1 MVSKTL
7 TFSVISGSKCEFR
20 VSWAVSIFSSI
31 EIMIMMIIMK
41 RLNNIFY
48 FRFGN
53 CNHCRHIFI
62 SCLSDRINYYTRSDQ
77 LFNGKPSHQYGV
89 PEGKAEELKEKGVGR
104 LQGTHP
110 VPGTK
115 SRIESMSDDTPA
127 RKKLRQDM
135 EDRVVKVA
143 KRRLPVE
150 QSPKEKCE
158 DWVKKAAE
166 SGYLFVPAPEEDID
180 DNIHDENETLPL
192 EKLSTKEAETPIVDS
207 GKDSKFKSRKTPKES
222 RTEKPKIKPQ
232 ELISKVDKKTFKEAF
247 NTDKTRLDK
256 RQVKYSKP
264 KDFLLIVK
272 DNIGSAVCTSDK
284 YMAYGRGKIA
294 EDCYGEGAKFNKD
307 DYYIHNNPQNFEEEK
322 CDEKMSENEEDIL
335 EEEQEEEAH
344 PNVTKEKEKI
354 VSKPL
359 TKYDLHLLA
368 TKPKPVHSLYRE
380 ISYNSSLES

>member
-1 MVSKTL
+1 MEIATTVGTYL
-7 TFSVISGSKCEFR
+7 FLVYPIGSTTTPDQTNYSMANPATSMEFLR
-20 VSWAVSIFSSI
+20 
-31 EIMIMMIIMK
+31 
-41 RLNNIFY
+41 R
-48 FRFGN
+48 
-53 CNHCRHIFI
+53 
-62 SCLSDRINYYTRSDQ
+62 
-77 LFNGKPSHQYGV
+77 
-89 PEGKAEELKEKGVGR
+89 KAEELKEKGVGR

-115 SRIESMSDDTPA
+115 SRIESTSDDTPA

-143 KRRLPVE
+143 RRRLHVEVKEQVEVEVQNVDNTME

-180 DNIHDENETLPL
+180 DNVQDENETLPL
-192 EKLSTKEAETPIVDS
+192 EKLRTKEAETPIVDS

-272 DNIGSAVCTSDK
+272 DNIGSAVCTSGK

-294 EDCYGEGAKFNKD
+294 EDFYGEGVKFNKD
-307 DYYIHNNPQNFEEEK
+307 DYYIHKNPQNFEEEK
-322 CDEKMSENEEDIL
+322 CAEKMSENEEDIL

-368 TKPKPVHSLYRE
+368 TKPKPVPSLFRE